1 MNISQKLSQKLIMLL
16 SHWITSC
23 KQTETDK
30 AYKPDIN
37 FKDRRAKTCKMID
50 LEMLALK
57 NVSIAE
63 FEKLSIYKDLE
74 IKEEKL

>member
-1 MNISQKLSQKLIMLL
+1 
-16 SHWITSC
+16 
-23 KQTETDK
+23 
-30 AYKPDIN
+30 
-37 FKDRRAKTCKMID
+37 MID